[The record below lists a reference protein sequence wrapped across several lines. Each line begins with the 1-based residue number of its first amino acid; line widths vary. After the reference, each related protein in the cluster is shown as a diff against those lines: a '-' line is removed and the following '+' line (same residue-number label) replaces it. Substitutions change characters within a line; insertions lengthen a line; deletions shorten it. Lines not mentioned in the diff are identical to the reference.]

1 MFHKSDLKVYFIC
14 GSQDI
19 PDGVTIHE
27 VVREAL
33 EAGITMFQFREKGPG
48 ARVGDEKALLATEL
62 FKLCKEYHV
71 PFIVNDDVTLAKQ
84 INADGIHLG
93 QDDVAISDVAS
104 QFKDK
109 IIGLS
114 VGNVEE
120 YHNSDLTNV
129 DYIGVGPMYATRSK
143 DDSNHPVGPEMIP
156 TLRQYVNDLPIVAIG
171 GIDVNNANEIVE
183 AGADGLSV
191 ISVIAKSENISETVQ
206 HLLQSVEQ

>member
-19 PDGVTIHE
+19 PDGSTIHE

-33 EAGITMFQFREKGPG
+33 EAGVTMFQFREKGPG
-48 ARVGDEKALLATEL
+48 ARVGGEKELLATEL
-62 FKLCKEYHV
+62 FNLCKQYHV

-84 INADGIHLG
+84 IQADGIHLG
-93 QDDVAISDVAS
+93 QDDAALSDVAS
-104 QFKDK
+104 HFKDK

-114 VGNVEE
+114 VGNVKE
-120 YHNSDLTNV
+120 YHNSDLTHV

-143 DDSNHPVGPEMIP
+143 DDANQPVGPEMIP
-156 TLRQYVNDLPIVAIG
+156 TLRQYVDDLPIVAIG
-171 GIDVNNANEIVE
+171 GINVNNANEVVKS
-183 AGADGLSV
+183 GADGLSV
-191 ISVIAKSENISETVQ
+191 ISVIAKSEDISETVQ